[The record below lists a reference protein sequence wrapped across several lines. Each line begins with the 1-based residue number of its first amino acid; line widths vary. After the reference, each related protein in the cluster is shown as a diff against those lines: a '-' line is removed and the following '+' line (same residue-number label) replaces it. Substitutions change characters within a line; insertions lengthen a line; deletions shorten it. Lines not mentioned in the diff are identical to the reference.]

1 MKTIMDTQKGTCYVC
16 GRSCTTQEH
25 HIFYG
30 TANRNLS
37 EKYGLKVY
45 LCLNHHT
52 ATREAVH
59 NGNRKLDIWLR
70 QKGQK
75 MFERRHGTREEFVE
89 AFGKNWLSPQEED
102 E

>member
-1 MKTIMDTQKGTCYVC
+1 MKSIMDTQKGTCYVC
-16 GRSCTTQEH
+16 GRSCESQEH

-52 ATREAVH
+52 AGPEAIH
-59 NGNRKLDIWLR
+59 NGNEELSRRLK
-70 QKGQK
+70 QEGQRA
-75 MFERRHGTREEFVE
+75 FESRHGSRSDFMRI
-89 AFGKNWLSPQEED
+89 FGKNYLEEN
-102 E
+102 EW